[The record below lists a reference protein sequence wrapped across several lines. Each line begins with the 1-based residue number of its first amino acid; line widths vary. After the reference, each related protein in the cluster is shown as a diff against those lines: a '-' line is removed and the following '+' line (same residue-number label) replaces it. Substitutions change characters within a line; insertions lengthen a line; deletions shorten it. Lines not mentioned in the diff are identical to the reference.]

1 MRRLDLDV
9 PFQDRHLAKRLG
21 AHWDVYRKR
30 WFVPESTDP
39 AALLGWSCASASV
52 NVRSHGYYLLETQY
66 PCDNCGRSS
75 RVHGIVLP
83 TGHEVRMLGD
93 YPLGDEWER
102 SDEPS
107 LIAFVTNLAPSVSA
121 RIRQDTW
128 RYRPRQSFK
137 HPEPYHLNHCEFCG
151 GQFDDYQLFATPGSG
166 FDVLSEIQ
174 AAEIQVTAVG
184 SGFAGAAE
192 HFSYGV
198 VFLDAMR
205 RR

>member
-1 MRRLDLDV
+1 
-9 PFQDRHLAKRLG
+9 
-21 AHWDVYRKR
+21 
-30 WFVPESTDP
+30 
-39 AALLGWSCASASV
+39 
-52 NVRSHGYYLLETQY
+52 
-66 PCDNCGRSS
+66 
-75 RVHGIVLP
+75 
-83 TGHEVRMLGD
+83 MLGD

-128 RYRPRQSFK
+128 CYRPRQSFK